1 VGGFDESR
9 KNEECNLLNMIT
21 CDDFGFFYLE
31 RSVFLSMT
39 SLDPYNNRD
48 IRKFTLSLGLLSP
61 SIPSFSGKSKVK
73 KFDQTSV

>member
-1 VGGFDESR
+1 
-9 KNEECNLLNMIT
+9 
-21 CDDFGFFYLE
+21 
-31 RSVFLSMT
+31 MT

-73 KFDQTSV
+73 KFDQTSVWNAETQYEMPNLSF